1 MNELHTGLDV
11 SDGDT
16 VEVEEEADSVTHSG
30 LTNGVSHR
38 PNANGPLVNG
48 DTSTSHY
55 ADGVGASGGG
65 QGGHINGSVSDS
77 STPASVAAS
86 QAYGGARP
94 KTFKPRLRT
103 SETSGARSRTSDSV
117 VEIRVLPPPSCEP
130 SGSSLNNQSSTDP
143 EPEVRVHFEDV
154 NSVPRLE
161 TRPRLGDSSRD
172 TGELEPG
179 AGDAAL
185 EDDCYIY
192 TYIGGTA
199 YLSADLPN
207 SFFRQAS

>member
-1 MNELHTGLDV
+1 MNELNTGLDV

-16 VEVEEEADSVTHSG
+16 VDVEEEAVSAAHSG

-38 PNANGPLVNG
+38 PNANVPLVNG
-48 DTSTSHY
+48 DTSHY
-55 ADGVGASGGG
+55 ADGFGASGGG

-77 STPASVAAS
+77 STPGSVAAS
-86 QAYGGARP
+86 KAYGGARP
-94 KTFKPRLRT
+94 KTFKPKLRT

-117 VEIRVLPPPSCEP
+117 VEIRVLPPPSCDS
-130 SGSSLNNQSSTDP
+130 SGSTPNNQSSTDP
-143 EPEVRVHFEDV
+143 DPEVRVHFEDV

-172 TGELEPG
+172 TGELEHG
-179 AGDAAL
+179 AGDAAI

-207 SFFRQAS
+207 SFFR

>member
-1 MNELHTGLDV
+1 MNELNTGLDV

-16 VEVEEEADSVTHSG
+16 VEVEEEADSAAHSG

-38 PNANGPLVNG
+38 PNANVPLVNG
-48 DTSTSHY
+48 DTSHY
-55 ADGVGASGGG
+55 ADGFGASGGG

-77 STPASVAAS
+77 STPGSVAAS

-94 KTFKPRLRT
+94 KTFKPKLRI
-103 SETSGARSRTSDSV
+103 SETSGARSRASDSV
-117 VEIRVLPPPSCEP
+117 VEIRVLPPPSCDS
-130 SGSSLNNQSSTDP
+130 SGSTPNNQSSTDP
-143 EPEVRVHFEDV
+143 DPEVRVHFEDV

-179 AGDAAL
+179 AVDAAI

-207 SFFRQAS
+207 SFFR

>member
-1 MNELHTGLDV
+1 MNELNTGLDV

-16 VEVEEEADSVTHSG
+16 VDVEEEADSAAHSG

-38 PNANGPLVNG
+38 PNANVPLVNG
-48 DTSTSHY
+48 DTSHY
-55 ADGVGASGGG
+55 ADGFGASGGG

-77 STPASVAAS
+77 STPGSVATS

-117 VEIRVLPPPSCEP
+117 VEIRVLPPPSSES
-130 SGSSLNNQSSTDP
+130 SGSTPNNQSSTDP
-143 EPEVRVHFEDV
+143 DPEVRVHFEDV

-179 AGDAAL
+179 AGDAAI

-207 SFFRQAS
+207 SFFR